1 MIEKIYDSW
10 IYSGA
15 FKHYINAPN
24 KSNGEFTEKKHK
36 RLKFKCDV
44 GKYNYGKLTDFVGY
58 QVKHYYDDI
67 SMGLQNQYSKNS
79 NHLKPNCPISKWK
92 EMKMTQKDEGV
103 IKISQFY
110 MSEITTLCEYVVKNT
125 KDINSQHMRAKRILD
140 RIEKYLIQTG
150 KNREIFNKFKDE
162 PIGRLPI

>member
-1 MIEKIYDSW
+1 
-10 IYSGA
+10 
-15 FKHYINAPN
+15 
-24 KSNGEFTEKKHK
+24 
-36 RLKFKCDV
+36 
-44 GKYNYGKLTDFVGY
+44 
-58 QVKHYYDDI
+58 
-67 SMGLQNQYSKNS
+67 
-79 NHLKPNCPISKWK
+79 
-92 EMKMTQKDEGV
+92 MKMTQKDEGV

>member
-1 MIEKIYDSW
+1 
-10 IYSGA
+10 
-15 FKHYINAPN
+15 
-24 KSNGEFTEKKHK
+24 
-36 RLKFKCDV
+36 
-44 GKYNYGKLTDFVGY
+44 
-58 QVKHYYDDI
+58 
-67 SMGLQNQYSKNS
+67 
-79 NHLKPNCPISKWK
+79 
-92 EMKMTQKDEGV
+92 MKMTQKDEGV

-162 PIGRLPI
+162 PIGRLPIR

>member
-1 MIEKIYDSW
+1 
-10 IYSGA
+10 
-15 FKHYINAPN
+15 
-24 KSNGEFTEKKHK
+24 
-36 RLKFKCDV
+36 
-44 GKYNYGKLTDFVGY
+44 
-58 QVKHYYDDI
+58 
-67 SMGLQNQYSKNS
+67 
-79 NHLKPNCPISKWK
+79 
-92 EMKMTQKDEGV
+92 MTQKDEGV

-162 PIGRLPI
+162 PIGRLPIW

>member
-1 MIEKIYDSW
+1 
-10 IYSGA
+10 
-15 FKHYINAPN
+15 
-24 KSNGEFTEKKHK
+24 
-36 RLKFKCDV
+36 
-44 GKYNYGKLTDFVGY
+44 
-58 QVKHYYDDI
+58 
-67 SMGLQNQYSKNS
+67 
-79 NHLKPNCPISKWK
+79 
-92 EMKMTQKDEGV
+92 MTQKDEGV

-150 KNREIFNKFKDE
+150 KNREIFNKFKEE

>member
-1 MIEKIYDSW
+1 
-10 IYSGA
+10 
-15 FKHYINAPN
+15 
-24 KSNGEFTEKKHK
+24 
-36 RLKFKCDV
+36 
-44 GKYNYGKLTDFVGY
+44 
-58 QVKHYYDDI
+58 
-67 SMGLQNQYSKNS
+67 
-79 NHLKPNCPISKWK
+79 
-92 EMKMTQKDEGV
+92 MKMTQKDEGV

-150 KNREIFNKFKDE
+150 KNREIFNKFKEE